1 MTSHTIPTPTPTP
14 THSKPLLNVYF
25 AFRIGL
31 GFILL
36 LLFLSGRTGRALGG
50 LYPDLFFWT
59 CASWIALATLS
70 LALFPATKLIH
81 SLHRI
86 TSFLVF
92 DVIALLFLIHAS
104 GGVDSG
110 FGYLLLVIVA
120 ISSIFMRQRMAIMFA
135 TMVSLLMIAQ
145 TLYLVETLNL
155 TGKPIFSAGVLG
167 ILLFITAYTFQR
179 VTQKIQQSTEEAA
192 QQSLYAEHLQR
203 LAQAI
208 VARMR
213 TGIIVLDGQNKIE
226 LMNTAASQLLGV
238 NADADNKNN
247 TNKTEKNPGED
258 IESSAALA
266 PLKKYLNAEDE
277 ANFRQQRSDAGLEVR
292 FSRAHL
298 NLGEHKRQVIF
309 VEDTR
314 SISQQ
319 AQQLKLASLG
329 RLTAS
334 IAHEIRNP
342 LGAISHAVQLLQESD
357 SLTPVDQRLCS
368 IIYQHA
374 KRVNQIIEN
383 TLALSRRKDPQI
395 TLIDLHPW
403 LEQFIE
409 NYTSHQQAEILLNLA
424 PGPLPLRIDTTNLQ
438 QVLVNLVDNG
448 LRYSKQQTGTAKVL
462 LRGGINPSN
471 DNVFLEVV
479 DFGPGIDGEQL
490 TQIFEPFYTTEELGT
505 GLGLYICKELC
516 EINQASLYY
525 FKTTQRESCFRI
537 DFPHHL
543 RMI

>member
-1 MTSHTIPTPTPTP
+1 MAKQPQQIL
-14 THSKPLLNVYF
+14 THSRPLLNIYY

-36 LLFLSGRTGRALGG
+36 LLFLSGSTGRALGG
-50 LYPDLFFWT
+50 LYPGVFFWT
-59 CASWIALATLS
+59 CISWIITATLS
-70 LALFPATKLIH
+70 LAFFPASKLIH

-86 TSFLVF
+86 TSFLVL
-92 DVIALLFLIHAS
+92 DVVALLLLIHAS

-120 ISSIFMRQRMAIMFA
+120 ISSIFMRRRMAMMYA

-155 TGKPIFSAGVLG
+155 TGKPIFSAIVLG
-167 ILLFITAYTFQR
+167 ILLFITAYTFQFL
-179 VTQKIQQSTEEAA
+179 TEKIKTSTELAA

-213 TGIIVLDGQNKIE
+213 TGIIVLDTHNKIE
-226 LMNTAASQLLGV
+226 LMNTAASQLLGT
-238 NADADNKNN
+238 DAQASLDSS
-247 TNKTEKNPGED
+247 PGL
-258 IESSAALA
+258 SQ
-266 PLKKYLNAEDE
+266 LKRYLTVEDE
-277 ANFRQQRSDAGLEVR
+277 PNLRQQRTDAGLEVR
-292 FSRAHL
+292 FSRAQL
-298 NLGEHKRQVIF
+298 NLGDNNRQVIF

-314 SISQQ
+314 SIAQQ

-342 LGAISHAVQLLQESD
+342 LGAISHAVQLLQESEAI
-357 SLTPVDQRLCS
+357 TQVDKRLCD

-395 TLIDLHPW
+395 SLIDLHTW
-403 LEQFIE
+403 LGHFID
-409 NYTSHQQAEILLNLA
+409 NYTSHQQAEIVLELE

-438 QVLVNLVDNG
+438 QILVNLVDNG
-448 LRYSKQQTGTAKVL
+448 LRYSKLQTGSAHLV
-462 LRGGINPSN
+462 LRGGVNHSN
-471 DNVFLEVV
+471 DNVFLEVI
-479 DFGPGIDGEQL
+479 DFGAGIDGEQL
-490 TQIFEPFYTTEELGT
+490 AHIFEPFFTTEELGT

-525 FKTTQRESCFRI
+525 YKTNRGESCFRI

>member
-1 MTSHTIPTPTPTP
+1 MAPHKIPPL
-14 THSKPLLNVYF
+14 THSKPLLNIYY
-25 AFRIGL
+25 AFRLGL

-50 LYPDLFFWT
+50 LYPEVFFWT
-59 CASWIALATLS
+59 CAGWIVLATLS
-70 LALFPATKLIH
+70 LALFPAAKLIH

-86 TSFLVF
+86 TSFLVL
-92 DVIALLFLIHAS
+92 DVIALLLLIHAS

-120 ISSIFMRQRMAIMFA
+120 ISSIFMRQRMAMMFA

-145 TLYLVETLNL
+145 TLYLVETLGL
-155 TGKPIFSAGVLG
+155 TAKPVFSAAVLG
-167 ILLFITAYTFQR
+167 LLLFITAYTFQR
-179 VTQKIQQSTEEAA
+179 LTQKIQLSTELAA

-213 TGIIVLDGQNKIE
+213 TGIIVLDHDNKIE
-226 LMNTAASQLLGV
+226 LMNTAASQLLGSETS
-238 NADADNKNN
+238 AQLDN
-247 TNKTEKNPGED
+247 
-258 IESSAALA
+258 SAALSQ
-266 PLKKYLNAEDE
+266 LKKYLTADDLPNA
-277 ANFRQQRSDAGLEVR
+277 RQQRTDAGLEVR
-292 FSRAHL
+292 FSRAQL
-298 NLGEHKRQVIF
+298 ILGDHNCQVIF

-314 SISQQ
+314 SIAQQ

-342 LGAISHAVQLLQESD
+342 LGAISHAAQLLQESEAITNID
-357 SLTPVDQRLCS
+357 KRLCD

-383 TLALSRRKDPQI
+383 TLALSRRKDPQVS
-395 TLIDLHPW
+395 LIDLHAW
-403 LEQFIE
+403 LEQFIG
-409 NYTSHQQAEILLNLA
+409 NYTSHQQAEIILELE

-438 QVLVNLVDNG
+438 QILVNLVDNG
-448 LRYSKQQTGTAKVL
+448 LRYSKQKIGVAKLL
-462 LRGGINPSN
+462 LRGGINQSN
-471 DNVFLEVV
+471 DNVFLEVI
-479 DFGPGIDGEQL
+479 DFGSGIDGEQL
-490 TQIFEPFYTTEELGT
+490 VQIFEPFYTTEELGT

-525 FKTTQRESCFRI
+525 FKTNRGESCFRI
-537 DFPHHL
+537 DFAHHL

>member
-1 MTSHTIPTPTPTP
+1 MAPQPIAPL
-14 THSKPLLNVYF
+14 THSKPLLNIYY

-36 LLFLSGRTGRALGG
+36 LLFLSGRTGKALGG
-50 LYPDLFFWT
+50 LYPDVFFWT
-59 CASWIALATLS
+59 CGSWIVIATLS
-70 LALFPATKLIH
+70 LAVFPAHKLVH

-86 TSFLVF
+86 TSFLVL
-92 DVIALLFLIHAS
+92 DVIALLLLIHAS

-120 ISSIFMRQRMAIMFA
+120 ISSIFMRQQMAIMFA
-135 TMVSLLMIAQ
+135 TMVSLLMLAQ
-145 TLYLVETLNL
+145 TLYLVESLNL
-155 TGKPIFSAGVLG
+155 GAKPIFSAVVLG
-167 ILLFITAYTFQR
+167 LLLFITAFTFQR
-179 VTQKIQQSTEEAA
+179 LTQKIQLSTEQAI
-192 QQSLYAEHLQR
+192 QQRLYAEHLQR

-213 TGIIVLDGQNKIE
+213 TGIIVLDKDNKIE
-226 LMNTAASQLLGV
+226 LMNTAASQLLG
-238 NADADNKNN
+238 ATASAQLDN
-247 TNKTEKNPGED
+247 TP
-258 IESSAALA
+258 ALSQ
-266 PLKKYLNAEDE
+266 LKKYLIADDE
-277 ANFRQQRSDAGLEVR
+277 PHLRQQRSDAGLEVR
-292 FSRAHL
+292 FSRAQL
-298 NLGEHKRQVIF
+298 NVGEDNRQVIF

-314 SISQQ
+314 TIAQQ

-342 LGAISHAVQLLQESD
+342 LGAISHAVQLLQESEAI
-357 SLTPVDQRLCS
+357 TQVDKRLCD

-395 TLIDLHPW
+395 SLIDLHPW
-403 LEQFIE
+403 LEQFIS
-409 NYTSHQQAEILLNLA
+409 NYTSHQQANISLKLE

-438 QVLVNLVDNG
+438 QILVNLVDNG
-448 LRYSKQQTGTAKVL
+448 LRYSKQQTGEAKLL
-462 LRGGINPSN
+462 LRGGINQSN
-471 DNVFLEVV
+471 DNVFLEVI
-479 DFGPGIDGEQL
+479 DFGPGIEGEQL
-490 TQIFEPFYTTEELGT
+490 AQIFEPFFTTEELGT

-525 FKTTQRESCFRI
+525 FKTTRGESCFRI